1 MASHLYLPLQKV
13 VFLMPNK
20 STEQKFP
27 LWQSTSNWSIADAE
41 RTYGV
46 SSWGGG
52 YFKIGENGNVH
63 VIPDHNQA
71 DMKIDFQSVLK
82 EISDENIQFPVV
94 VRFHDVLRSQVVSL
108 NETFNAVIK
117 EAEYKGNYNGVYPIK
132 VNQMREVVEEIVD
145 AGAPYDFGLEA
156 GSKPELL
163 AVLAYNTNVNSLTIL
178 NGYKDEEFIRLALLG
193 RKLGRKVV
201 VVIEKFSELLLLV
214 KVSKELDIEPIVG
227 LRSKMRS
234 KGQGRWKG
242 SSGDRAKFGLTI
254 SEIIK
259 AARYLESEGMA
270 HTLKLLH
277 FHIGSQLPDI
287 RAIKDAVNESARIYA
302 ELHKLGFKLEYVD
315 VGGGLGIDYDGSQS
329 TNDSSRNYSL
339 REYVADVVYGLLE
352 MCDLEGVPH
361 PNIVSES
368 GRALT
373 AHHSCVI
380 TEVVGEIKPEG
391 ADIDTS
397 ETEDEHVLLQNMRY
411 LHNSLPTHKNYQ
423 EAFNDASQWKEQASQ
438 AFKLRVVS
446 MEELAKIETLYWQIL
461 RFVHAYY
468 QQADFVPDDMH
479 DLDFALS
486 SQYLCNFSIFQSA
499 VDSWAIGQLLPVV
512 PLTGLNKPP
521 VKNCSLVDITCDSD
535 GKIDKFVVD
544 HAITNVLPLPELKP
558 DEKCYL
564 GLFLTGAY
572 QDVMGDMHNLFGRL
586 NEVHVFSHDDDPED
600 FYIEEVIN
608 GSTVEQVLSIMQY
621 HPSAMAIDVKKT
633 IDKQVAAGNIK
644 PREGVKW
651 VDFYEQCLGGYTY
664 LQTEKKSK

>member
-1 MASHLYLPLQKV
+1 
-13 VFLMPNK
+13 MPKK
-20 STEQKFP
+20 SSEHSPTQWNGAE
-27 LWQSTSNWSIADAE
+27 NWSVTDAE

-52 YFKIGENGNVH
+52 YFKIGSNGNIH
-63 VIPDHNQA
+63 VIPDQNQV
-71 DMKIDFQSVLK
+71 DMNIDFASVLQ
-82 EISDENIQFPVV
+82 EISEENIQFPVV

-108 NETFNAVIK
+108 NETFKEVIG
-117 EAEYKGNYNGVYPIK
+117 EANYNGNYNGVYPIK

-163 AVLAYNTNVNSLTIL
+163 AVLAYNTNANSLTIL

-214 KVSKELDIEPIVG
+214 KISKELDIEPIVG

-234 KGQGRWKG
+234 KGQGRWVG

-315 VGGGLGIDYDGSQS
+315 VGGGLGIDYDGSRS

-339 REYVADVVYGLLE
+339 REYVADVVYGLRE

-361 PNIVSES
+361 PHIVSES

-391 ADIDTS
+391 VDFDTS
-397 ETEDEHVLLQNMRY
+397 AAENEHILLRNMRD
-411 LHNSLPTHKNYQ
+411 LHNSLATHHSYQ

-438 AFKLRVVS
+438 AFKLRVIS

-461 RFVHAYY
+461 RFVNDYY
-468 QQADFVPDDMH
+468 QKADFVPEDMQ
-479 DLDFALS
+479 DLEYALS

-512 PLTGLNKPP
+512 PLVGLNKPP
-521 VKNCSLVDITCDSD
+521 AKNCSLVDITCDSD
-535 GKIDKFVVD
+535 GKIDRFVVD
-544 HAITNVLPLPELKP
+544 HNITNILPLPELKQG
-558 DEKCYL
+558 EKCYL

-600 FYIEEVIN
+600 FYIEEIIQ

-651 VDFYEQCLGGYTY
+651 TDFYEACLSGYTY
-664 LQTEKKSK
+664 LQTPK